1 MSDFKNVLIVYAHLE
16 PKSFNGALK
25 DAAVATLTAQG
36 HNVTVSDL
44 CKTRFDPVD
53 YPHYFKGNLKRL
65 TVLCLHLL
73 K

>member
-1 MSDFKNVLIVYAHLE
+1 MGDVKNVLIVFAHQE

-44 CKTRFDPVD
+44 CQMRFDPVD
-53 YPHYFKGNLKRL
+53 YSHYFKGKN
-65 TVLCLHLL
+65 V
-73 K
+73 

>member
-1 MSDFKNVLIVYAHLE
+1 MSGVKNVLIVYAHQE

-44 CKTRFDPVD
+44 CQMRFDPVG
-53 YPHYFKGNLKRL
+53 YPNYFKGIFFN
-65 TVLCLHLL
+65 
-73 K
+73 